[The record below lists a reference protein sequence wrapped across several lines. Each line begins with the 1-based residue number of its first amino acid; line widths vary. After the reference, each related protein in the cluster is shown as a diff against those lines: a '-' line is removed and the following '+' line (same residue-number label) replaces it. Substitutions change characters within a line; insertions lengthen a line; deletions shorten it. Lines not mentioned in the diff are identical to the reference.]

1 MEPQI
6 VTHTE
11 PLRRDLSR
19 LAIAVLA
26 INGIV
31 GAGIFGLPADA
42 ARLTGAFSPFVF
54 VVCGLL
60 MSTVMISFAQAAS
73 YFHGTG
79 GPILYTST
87 AFGPFVGFQSGWILY
102 IGRATSLAANGNLL
116 ATYLAAFLP
125 GADVGAGRVAVIV
138 GLAAVFALLNV
149 VGVREGMRSVMV
161 ISVVKFFPL
170 LLFAL
175 VGIAY
180 IRPEPFAAMQLPLYS
195 SFGEAVLLV
204 FYAFIGFEGA
214 LIPAGESRDPRRDIP
229 RALFAVAAAAACVY
243 LLIQV
248 VCVSVLPDL
257 ATTKRPLADAAGVM
271 LGAAGVAIV
280 SAGAVVSILG
290 NYAASVLSAPRM
302 TYALA
307 RDGHL
312 PAWFG
317 AVHERYRTPHWSVL
331 FYCALA
337 VALGLS
343 GTFTWLAGMSSFARI
358 LGYLAS
364 IAALPRLRARF
375 GGEEGA
381 LRLPGGMLI
390 PIVAFVISIWLLAQA
405 KWDAVLLT
413 AAFVGAGGVLYAIA
427 RRRGARSGV

>member
-1 MEPQI
+1 MPEPNQP
-6 VTHTE
+6 E
-11 PLRRDLSR
+11 PLRRELSR
-19 LAIAVLA
+19 LAIALLA

-54 VVCGLL
+54 LVCGLL
-60 MSTVMISFAQAAS
+60 MSTVMISFAQASS

-79 GPILYTST
+79 GPILYTQT

-102 IGRATSLAANGNLL
+102 IGRATSLAANANLL
-116 ATYLAAFLP
+116 ATYLAAFVP
-125 GADVGAGRVAVIV
+125 GADAGWGRVAVIV
-138 GLAAVFALLNV
+138 GLATFFCALNI
-149 VGVREGMRSVMV
+149 VGVAQGMRSIML
-161 ISVVKFFPL
+161 ISIVKFLPL

-175 VGIAY
+175 VGLAY
-180 IRPEPFAAMQLPLYS
+180 IRPEPFGDMPIPAAG

-214 LIPAGESRDPRRDIP
+214 LIPAGESRNPKRDIP
-229 RALFAVAAAAACVY
+229 RALFAVAAAAGIAY
-243 LLIQV
+243 LIIQV
-248 VCVSVLPDL
+248 VCVSVLPNL
-257 ATTKRPLADAAGVM
+257 AASKRPLADAAAVF
-271 LGAAGVAIV
+271 LGAGGVAMI

-312 PAWFG
+312 PQWFG
-317 AVHERYRTPHWSVL
+317 IVHERYQTPHWSVV
-331 FYCALA
+331 FYCAIA
-337 VALGLS
+337 VVMGLS

-375 GGEEGA
+375 GESEDA

-390 PIVAFVISIWLLAQA
+390 PGVAFVISLYLLAQA

-413 AAFVGAGGVLYAIA
+413 VGFVLLGAVLYVVSA
-427 RRRGARSGV
+427 RRRR